1 MTNEHLFIIGA
12 QRCGTTYLYKVL
24 DSHPEIY
31 MAKPLRPEPKF
42 FINDLEYS
50 NGKLYYENKYF
61 SSIDDSIKVL
71 GEKGTSYIEHPDAS
85 DRIKSF
91 YPNAKI
97 IVLLRNPVERAISN
111 YFFSYENGLET
122 RSIEEVF
129 LLDKK
134 PPDIQVKTSVSPFAY
149 IKRGEY
155 LNYLLPYH
163 NAFRNNLK
171 IILFDDLFSS
181 TNIYMNIFG
190 FLNVD
195 TSHKIEITNKKINQ
209 STSVQKYKISEEVNN
224 KLYNYFEQHIIELE
238 KFLGEK
244 TKWNDKV

>member
-1 MTNEHLFIIGA
+1 MTKEHLFIIGA

-71 GEKGTSYIEHPDAS
+71 GEKGTSYIEHPDVS

-111 YFFSYENGLET
+111 YFFF
-122 RSIEEVF
+122 I
-129 LLDKK
+129 
-134 PPDIQVKTSVSPFAY
+134 
-149 IKRGEY
+149 
-155 LNYLLPYH
+155 
-163 NAFRNNLK
+163 
-171 IILFDDLFSS
+171 
-181 TNIYMNIFG
+181 
-190 FLNVD
+190 
-195 TSHKIEITNKKINQ
+195 
-209 STSVQKYKISEEVNN
+209 
-224 KLYNYFEQHIIELE
+224 
-238 KFLGEK
+238 
-244 TKWNDKV
+244 